1 MENGSMQS
9 DADFLLF
16 WLCYPRKQNKGDAR
30 KAWAQTA
37 RIRPPITELL
47 AAVER
52 GKSSVQWH
60 KADRDGNV
68 GAFVPYPGT
77 WLRAE
82 GWENVYSVQ
91 LSSIKT
97 HTQEVQQ
104 QPVVSKPSESQIAL
118 ARAALASTGLRLV
131 G

>member
-1 MENGSMQS
+1 MT
-9 DADFLLF
+9 DLADFDTF
-16 WLCYPRKQNKGDAR
+16 WACWPKKINKGDAR

-37 RIRPPITELL
+37 RIRPPIDVIMQ
-47 AAVER
+47 AVER
-52 GKSSVQWH
+52 GKASVQWH
-60 KADRDGNV
+60 KADREGVV
-68 GAFVPYPGT
+68 GAFIPYPAT

-82 GWENVYSVQ
+82 GWENVYSIQ

-104 QPVVSKPSESQIAL
+104 QPVVSKPSESQIAA

>member
-1 MENGSMQS
+1 MS
-9 DADFLLF
+9 DLADFDTF

-60 KADRDGNV
+60 KADREGNV
-68 GAFVPYPGT
+68 GCYIPLPGSY
-77 WLRAE
+77 LRGE
-82 GWENVYSVQ
+82 QWDNVYTIQ

-104 QPVVSKPSESQIAL
+104 QPVVSKPSESQIAA

>member
-1 MENGSMQS
+1 MQ
-9 DADFLLF
+9 DLADFDVF
-16 WLCYPRKQNKGDAR
+16 WACWPKKVNKGEAR
-30 KAWAQTA
+30 KAWVQTA
-37 RIRPPITELL
+37 RIRPPIEELL

-60 KADRDGNV
+60 KADREGNV
-68 GAFVPYPGT
+68 GAFIPNAATY
-77 WLRAE
+77 LRAE
-82 GWENVYSVQ
+82 GWENVYTIQ

-97 HTQEVQQ
+97 HPQAVQQ
-104 QPVVSKPSESQIAL
+104 QPVVSKPSESQIAA